1 MRKQSCVRITSP
13 QPTNERA
20 IKQMEE
26 KKVCSVC
33 SRELPLSEFYSCG
46 KNGKLRAECKSC
58 HRKYVSDMY
67 AKRESEIN
75 EVKSSI
81 GCAKCGDCRPYVL
94 DFHHINPRTKKRGV
108 ARYVA
113 NCNNMSDIEK
123 EIGKCVVL
131 CANCHREFHYL
142 QKKNGITFDEYLKK

>member
-1 MRKQSCVRITSP
+1 MD
-13 QPTNERA
+13 
-20 IKQMEE
+20 E
-26 KKVCSVC
+26 KKVCSIC
-33 SRELPLSEFYSCG
+33 NKELPLTEFYSRG
-46 KNGKLRAECKSC
+46 KGKLRAECKEC
-58 HRKYVSDMY
+58 HRKYVSNVY
-67 AKRESEIN
+67 AKRENEIN
-75 EVKSSI
+75 KVKSQI
-81 GCAKCGDCRPYVL
+81 GCAKCGDNRDYVL

-142 QKKNGITFDEYLKK
+142 QRKNGITFDEYLSK